1 VGNNRVLML
10 DADKLLNCLPFTT
23 LVDELAAMHRE
34 PIGLVDEMLMESKDA
49 DNNLSHFFIRSG
61 WQPEKAVGAKVI
73 TVFPRNNQTREWPS
87 IQAVYVLFEGKN
99 GTPLACLDGTV
110 LTWLKTAADSALGSR
125 LLSRE
130 DVRSMLMIGAGQMA
144 PHLVSA
150 HCEIRPSLKR
160 VRVWN
165 RSLDKVEE
173 LCAELSQRFPLID
186 FGAETDV
193 ETGVREADLVCSAI
207 GREQPIIEG
216 AWLQPGTHVD
226 LIGAYTPEMR
236 EADDE
241 VLRRGSLFVDARE
254 TTINHIGEL
263 MIPLAAGVIAA
274 SDVLADLSELC
285 LQRHPGRSSDDEIT
299 VFKNGGG
306 GHLDLMCA
314 RILHDHCLQA

>member
-1 VGNNRVLML
+1 ML

-34 PIGLVDEMLMESKDA
+34 PVGLVDEMLMESRDA
-49 DNNLSHFFIRSG
+49 DDNVSHFFIRSG

-73 TVFPRNNQTREWPS
+73 TVFPRNNQAREWPS
-87 IQAVYVLFEGKN
+87 IQAVYVLFEGIN
-99 GTPLACLDGTV
+99 GSPLACLDGTA
-110 LTWLKTAADSALGSR
+110 LTWLKTAADSALGSK

-130 DVRSMLMIGAGQMA
+130 DIGSMLMIGAGQMA
-144 PHLVSA
+144 PHLVAA
-150 HCEIRPSLKR
+150 HCEIRPSLAR

-165 RSLDKVEE
+165 RSLDKAEE
-173 LCAELSQRFPLID
+173 LCEGLADRFPHID
-186 FGAETDV
+186 FGIESDV

-207 GREQPIIEG
+207 GRPQPIIEG
-216 AWLQPGTHVD
+216 AWLRAGAHVD

-263 MIPLAAGVIAA
+263 MIPLAAGVISA
-274 SDVLADLSELC
+274 SDVLADLADLC
-285 LQRHPGRSSDDEIT
+285 RQRHPGRGSAEEIT

-314 RILHDHCLQA
+314 RILHDHCVNA